1 MFKKIINKKI
11 LKLAYDLSNYG
22 IKKKSKYTSNLK
34 NKKCGDKIKV
44 ELQIK
49 NKKIIN
55 MCYETESCI
64 LCQASASLLSK
75 SVKNTP
81 IKDLDKILKSRS
93 YENLMSKK
101 YLPRRDCIM
110 LPYNALKKAL

>member
-1 MFKKIINKKI
+1 M
-11 LKLAYDLSNYG
+11 DS
-22 IKKKSKYTSNLK
+22 
-34 NKKCGDKIKV
+34 
-44 ELQIK
+44 QISFK

-75 SVKNTP
+75 RVKNTP

-93 YENLMSKK
+93 FENLMSKK